1 MRGLGE
7 LAREYNVPAQSHLSE
22 NPGEIAWVAELCPGT
37 KFYGESYSRYGLFG
51 GGVPTVMAHCIYSP
65 DDEAAL
71 MKQNRVMIAHCP
83 TSNENVIAGIAPA
96 AHYLRGG
103 WRVGLAA
110 TWPAVRRWTCSRS
123 WLPPCRSA
131 SCAGGISTR
140 VRSR

>member
-1 MRGLGE
+1 
-7 LAREYNVPAQSHLSE
+7 
-22 NPGEIAWVAELCPGT
+22 
-37 KFYGESYSRYGLFG
+37 
-51 GGVPTVMAHCIYSP
+51 MAHCIYSP

-103 WRVGLAA
+103 WRVGLGSDVAGGQ
-110 TWPAVRRWTCSRS
+110 TLTCSRS

-140 VRSR
+140 VKSR

>member
-83 TSNENVIAGIAPA
+83 TSNENVIAASP
-96 AHYLRGG
+96 
-103 WRVGLAA
+103 
-110 TWPAVRRWTCSRS
+110 PPRR
-123 WLPPCRSA
+123 
-131 SCAGGISTR
+131 
-140 VRSR
+140 

>member
-1 MRGLGE
+1 MGRR
-7 LAREYNVPAQSHLSE
+7 AV
-22 NPGEIAWVAELCPGT
+22 PGT

-83 TSNENVIAGIAPA
+83 TSNEKCHCGHRPPA

-103 WRVGLAA
+103 WRVGLGSD
-110 TWPAVRRWTCSRS
+110 V
-123 WLPPCRSA
+123 
-131 SCAGGISTR
+131 AGGQTLDLFTVMGYR
-140 VRSR
+140 RAGQQAALAVYRPE